1 MNFEVIY
8 VNQILANRGPDS
20 TIVNEAISNR
30 LSSKPIRSRGIK
42 ILIPWAKFCLQ
53 SYQKNYQN
61 SDLSSSLTFTLVMG
75 DKYKSNKTLIDDWIS
90 FMWKTIQGWGLEK
103 LFDKQTDCHNLASL
117 TDDHRLFALAGLI
130 VLLIS
135 LFLSSYIFFLISLLT
150 AFTPSWSHGIL
161 VLF

>member
-75 DKYKSNKTLIDDWIS
+75 DKYKK
-90 FMWKTIQGWGLEK
+90 
-103 LFDKQTDCHNLASL
+103 DKYYQPQKVPRKDLSIL
-117 TDDHRLFALAGLI
+117 TDDQRHFALAGLI